1 MGHHY
6 ISLKKC
12 LNPCV
17 NITALSVSPRS
28 LWEACIIGGC
38 PLASTFIINQQ
49 RLACSRVVGLWY
61 EGRTGKYVAL
71 RRDRQADTLSLIES
85 IKDVDSRSEEIIQ
98 MINENQRNAVSNIK
112 IHSPNL
118 SLTS

>member
-1 MGHHY
+1 M
-6 ISLKKC
+6 
-12 LNPCV
+12 
-17 NITALSVSPRS
+17 
-28 LWEACIIGGC
+28 
-38 PLASTFIINQQ
+38 FNQQ

-112 IHSPNL
+112 IHNPNL